1 MQNGSQVIERL
12 LKGGGVGKTTT
23 TLFLGA
29 ALAGAGQRVLL
40 VDNDPQASLT
50 RVLGV
55 GAEAGLTI
63 GLTTA
68 ALRLVA
74 DLRSRWSGPE
84 KSTTAGRRPTR
95 PGRAQ
100 PFEVRSESAICV
112 AQASSVLA
120 AHEERETGR

>member
-84 KSTTAGRRPTR
+84 KSTTGAAPHPAR
-95 PGRAQ
+95 PGSAL
-100 PFEVRSESAICV
+100 EVRSESAICV